1 MNSTLTDMLGDG
13 WGTHISILMEIQPG
27 EYDDLLIPWPFSL
40 KVTFTLLGHSTEVF
54 FIYER
59 KEAV

>member
-1 MNSTLTDMLGDG
+1 MLGDG

-27 EYDDLLIPWPFSL
+27 EYDDLIPWPFSL
-40 KVTFTLLGHSTEVF
+40 KVTFTLLGQSTEVF